1 MCVCVWQTEPRSG
14 GVNNHAT
21 EIWVKSR
28 TDREGLSNVEM
39 RTQNNINLMPF
50 QWVKYERRVENV
62 RWLEV
67 TPNKLFRK
75 CFEEEI
81 APRREER
88 PRRAE
93 LGVAAA
99 EILI

>member
-1 MCVCVWQTEPRSG
+1 MG
-14 GVNNHAT
+14 
-21 EIWVKSR
+21 EIA
-28 TDREGLSNVEM
+28 DREGLSNVEI

-50 QWVKYERRVENV
+50 QWVKYERPSVWLRWRVENV